1 MVSIGPK
8 IQITGESEYRQ
19 SLNRIISETKAL
31 NSEMDL
37 MVAKF
42 SKSDSAIDKNKQKQE
57 MLTRQIEQAKKQYD
71 KFNEGLDK
79 AKSVYDANQKALE
92 KLNKEKERAQYVLQK
107 LTSEYGENNKYVE
120 ATKVHIKNLDAQIA
134 DTNKEIERSGKVMAD
149 KNQPSRT

>member
-42 SKSDSAIDKNKQKQE
+42 CKSDSAIEKNKQKQE